1 MRSAA
6 VVHLFFT
13 TGHTAPSGSSLVRSD
28 LCVRALQLARMM
40 RALVPDDPTVAGLLA
55 LLLLTDS
62 RRDTRVDAD
71 GRLLTLAEQD
81 RSKWDR
87 AAIAEGTA
95 LARRALPHTDRYTL
109 QAAIAAVHAEAPTWG
124 QTDWRV
130 ITGLYE
136 RLLREW
142 PSPVVRLNHAVAVG
156 FANGP
161 AAGLT
166 LLDALL
172 AEPSLATYG
181 YFEAS
186 RAAFLVDLGRLDE
199 ARAAYE
205 AALLLTENEVERDF
219 LLGKL
224 DGLG

>member
-1 MRSAA
+1 M
-6 VVHLFFT
+6 
-13 TGHTAPSGSSLVRSD
+13 
-28 LCVRALQLARMM
+28 
-40 RALVPDDPTVAGLLA
+40 
-55 LLLLTDS
+55 
-62 RRDTRVDAD
+62 
-71 GRLLTLAEQD
+71 
-81 RSKWDR
+81 
-87 AAIAEGTA
+87 
-95 LARRALPHTDRYTL
+95 
-109 QAAIAAVHAEAPTWG
+109 
-124 QTDWRV
+124 
-130 ITGLYE
+130 
-136 RLLREW
+136 
-142 PSPVVRLNHAVAVG
+142 VRLNHAVAVG

-166 LLDALL
+166 LLDELL

-205 AALLLTENEVERDF
+205 AALLLTENEVELDF